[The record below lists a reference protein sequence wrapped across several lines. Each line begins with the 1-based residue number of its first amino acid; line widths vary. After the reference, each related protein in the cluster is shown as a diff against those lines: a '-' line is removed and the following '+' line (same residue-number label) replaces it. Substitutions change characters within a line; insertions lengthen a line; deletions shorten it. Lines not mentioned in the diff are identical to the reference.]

1 MQNPPYYGSMKAALI
16 QYTRYAAVN
25 LAKYNIRV
33 NSLSP
38 GAFPNLFTQKKNL

>member
-38 GAFPNLFTQKKNL
+38 GAFPNLFT